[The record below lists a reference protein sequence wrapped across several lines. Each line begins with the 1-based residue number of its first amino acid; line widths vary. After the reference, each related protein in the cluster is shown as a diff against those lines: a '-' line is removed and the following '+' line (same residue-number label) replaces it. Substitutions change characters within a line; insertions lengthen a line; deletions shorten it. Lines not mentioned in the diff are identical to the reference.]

1 MDANNTSPVKP
12 GLVPCE
18 CESGEEE
25 HISIVYKEM
34 KMMHCS
40 AVESQTFKGSIVC
53 FKEAAEQIRICV
65 QEGKDQVL

>member
-1 MDANNTSPVKP
+1 MHTFSCHVDANNTSPGKP

-34 KMMHCS
+34 K
-40 AVESQTFKGSIVC
+40 VSI
-53 FKEAAEQIRICV
+53 AAQSKVKRL
-65 QEGKDQVL
+65 KAA